1 MHKALLGFTPAFGK
15 KGLRYF
21 MTNSYDPVKENSKRA
36 MICLRC
42 RAELIPMPEPEAG
55 DWIIRCLECGVK
67 NLVTMGLRIVA
78 WRF

>member
-1 MHKALLGFTPAFGK
+1 MA
-15 KGLRYF
+15 
-21 MTNSYDPVKENSKRA
+21 NSYDSVEKSSNRV
-36 MICLRC
+36 MICLHC

-67 NLVTMGLRIVA
+67 NLVTIGLHIVA

>member
-1 MHKALLGFTPAFGK
+1 M
-15 KGLRYF
+15 RV
-21 MTNSYDPVKENSKRA
+21 MT
-36 MICLRC
+36 CLRC
-42 RAELIPMPEPEAG
+42 RAELVPMPEPEAG